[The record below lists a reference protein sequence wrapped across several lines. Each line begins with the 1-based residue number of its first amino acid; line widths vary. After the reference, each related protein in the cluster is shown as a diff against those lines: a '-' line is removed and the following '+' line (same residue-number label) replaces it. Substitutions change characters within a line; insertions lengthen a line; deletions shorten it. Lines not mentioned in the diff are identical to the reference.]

1 MNTVRVELVSSDFL
15 ALLGVVVGAILGGGA
30 QLLATNLQD
39 RRRHR
44 QWLRE
49 HRAEIYQAFLA
60 EAEQYLILLANYYM
74 FEAGHG
80 PELDEDLLEPL
91 FTTSENVGLFGT
103 HEAYTL
109 ATAAARSLVELQRG
123 PSNEVEAHASA
134 ASAAIAALRSQA
146 RKDLVAYG

>member
-1 MNTVRVELVSSDFL
+1 MNSDLL
-15 ALLGVVVGAILGGGA
+15 ALLGVVVGATLGGGA

-60 EAEQYLILLANYYM
+60 EAEQYFSMLDYYYI
-74 FEAGHG
+74 FEAGRG
-80 PELDEDLLEPL
+80 PEPAEDLLEPL
-91 FTTSENVGLFGT
+91 FTRSEDVGLFGT
-103 HEAYTL
+103 HEAHTL
-109 ATAAARSLVELQRG
+109 ATAAVKSLVHLQDA
-123 PSNEVEAHASA
+123 PSGKVQARTSA

-146 RKDLVAYG
+146 RKDLLAYG